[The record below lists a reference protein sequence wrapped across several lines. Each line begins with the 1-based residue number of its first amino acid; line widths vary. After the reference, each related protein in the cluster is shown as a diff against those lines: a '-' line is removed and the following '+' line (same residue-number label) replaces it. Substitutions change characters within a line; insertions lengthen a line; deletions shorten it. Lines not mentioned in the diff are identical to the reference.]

1 MIGFSSAQFL
11 LLLAAYLSLGALFGA
26 VPGLLLAALL
36 RQPRRTALWDAAIG
50 VCGILVGLGVSGW
63 SGMHVSFFN
72 GHGLGFRGFLAE
84 RGLVLASCLAVVV
97 VVSVHLARLRSEN
110 IIAR

>member
-1 MIGFSSAQFL
+1 MIGFSNVQFVSV
-11 LLLAAYLSLGALFGA
+11 LAAYLFFGALLGA
-26 VPGLLLAALL
+26 VPGLLLAVLL

-50 VCGILVGLGVSGW
+50 VCGILVGLEVSSW
-63 SGMHVSFFN
+63 ADMHVTFLN

-97 VVSVHLARLRSEN
+97 VSARHARLRSES